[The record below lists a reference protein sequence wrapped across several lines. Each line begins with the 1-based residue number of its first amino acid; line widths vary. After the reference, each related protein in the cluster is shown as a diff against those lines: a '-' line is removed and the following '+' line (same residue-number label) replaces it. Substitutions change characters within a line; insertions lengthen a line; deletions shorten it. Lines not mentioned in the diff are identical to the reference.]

1 MKKPFLTAEWRKLI
15 LVNYAIDPKTLNK
28 YLPNKTELDLW
39 QGKCYLSL
47 VGFMFLNTKVK
58 GCKLPGHI
66 NFEEVNLRYYVKHLD
81 GEELKRGVGFIKEI
95 VPKPIISAVAR
106 TIYKEPYQT
115 LPMKHNWSNSDLMDI
130 EYSWKLKDKWNSVRV
145 KAENKPFAFASKSE
159 ADFITEHYWGYTKI
173 NEVKTNEYEVKHPA
187 WKIYNVI
194 DSIIDV
200 DYGATYGSDFEFLN
214 QEQPISIMLAEGSEI
229 SVGNKRVI

>member
-15 LVNYAIDPKTLNK
+15 LVNYVIDPAILKK

-39 QGKCYLSL
+39 EGKCYVSL

-66 NFEEVNLRYYVKHLD
+66 NFEEVNLRYYIKHHNGD
-81 GEELKRGVGFIKEI
+81 ELRRGVGFIKEI
-95 VPKPIISAVAR
+95 VPKPLIASIARAV
-106 TIYKEPYQT
+106 YKEPYQS
-115 LPMKHNWSNSDLMDI
+115 LPMKHSWSVENELNI
-130 EYSWKLKDKWNSVRV
+130 EYSWKLNDNWNSVSV
-145 KAENKPFAFASKSE
+145 KAEISPFSFNEKSE

-173 NEVKTNEYEVKHPA
+173 NNVKTNEFEVKHPS
-187 WKIYNVI
+187 WKIYNVL
-194 DSIIDV
+194 DSIINV
-200 DYGATYGSDFEFLN
+200 DFESSYGTDFEFLN
-214 QEQPISIMLAEGSEI
+214 HQQPASVMLAEGSEI

>member
-15 LVNYAIDPKTLNK
+15 LVNYVIDPAILKK

-39 QGKCYLSL
+39 EGKCYVSL

-66 NFEEVNLRYYVKHLD
+66 NFEEVNLRYYIKHHNGD
-81 GEELKRGVGFIKEI
+81 ELRRGVGFIKEI
-95 VPKPIISAVAR
+95 VPKPLKASIARAV
-106 TIYKEPYQT
+106 YKEPYQS
-115 LPMKHNWSNSDLMDI
+115 LPMKHSWSVENELNI
-130 EYSWKLKDKWNSVRV
+130 EYSWKLNDNWNSVSV
-145 KAENKPFAFASKSE
+145 KAEISPFSFNEKSE

-173 NEVKTNEYEVKHPA
+173 NNVKTNEFEVKHPS
-187 WKIYNVI
+187 WKIYNVL
-194 DSIIDV
+194 DSIINV
-200 DYGATYGSDFEFLN
+200 DFESSYGTDFEFLN
-214 QEQPISIMLAEGSEI
+214 HQQPASVMLAEGSEI